1 MLSNPPS
8 SFRFIIYSAQILLPA
23 QQTVESLSVKRRKTE
38 HAQLTLT
45 AQRQP
50 KGLAHWI
57 DQFTDWQ
64 FAVVNHEPNKIEP
77 SASFR
82 WCDDISTEHQHIIVH
97 SNDNPKHM
105 EKTIKSFIRHEGK
118 VLNEIRARVFVP
130 QSAFQTFNQQFLR
143 FNVSEI
149 SRRGDIFE
157 EFIRNTDSL
166 VEDIPKRSQQMDL
179 VWEIERSSPAR
190 RTEINTLTEYQ
201 KRLIAKIES
210 LESTDSPFKDTIEA
224 FVDILAAGWGS
235 LYRTDHSMFIEVHC
249 GLTNAQC
256 SCWECWDAATEDE
269 EIMEKTNDS
278 PK

>member
-82 WCDDISTEHQHIIVH
+82 WCDDISTEH
-97 SNDNPKHM
+97 
-105 EKTIKSFIRHEGK
+105 
-118 VLNEIRARVFVP
+118 
-130 QSAFQTFNQQFLR
+130 
-143 FNVSEI
+143 
-149 SRRGDIFE
+149 
-157 EFIRNTDSL
+157 
-166 VEDIPKRSQQMDL
+166 
-179 VWEIERSSPAR
+179 
-190 RTEINTLTEYQ
+190 
-201 KRLIAKIES
+201 
-210 LESTDSPFKDTIEA
+210 
-224 FVDILAAGWGS
+224 
-235 LYRTDHSMFIEVHC
+235 
-249 GLTNAQC
+249 
-256 SCWECWDAATEDE
+256 
-269 EIMEKTNDS
+269 
-278 PK
+278 